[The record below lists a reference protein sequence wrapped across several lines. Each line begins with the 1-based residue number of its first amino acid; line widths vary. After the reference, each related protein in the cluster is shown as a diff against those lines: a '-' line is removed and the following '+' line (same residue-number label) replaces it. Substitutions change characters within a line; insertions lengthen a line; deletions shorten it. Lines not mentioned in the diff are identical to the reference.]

1 MIHGILV
8 DGLIER
14 IDGKAELAETAVEK
28 QREAGHVSEYL
39 FAARSEQEFE
49 QKRKNR
55 LALLLRQ
62 CAAVH

>member
-1 MIHGILV
+1 VIHGILV

-14 IDGKAELAETAVEK
+14 IEGKAEFADAAVEK

>member
-1 MIHGILV
+1 MIHAVLV

-14 IDGKAELAETAVEK
+14 IEGKPELADTAVEK

-49 QKRKNR
+49 QKRKNC